1 VPCKA
6 GYTLYAVRWWERRGS
21 CSHFVKKHAGKK
33 QLGRPRPT
41 WEDNIRIDLKE
52 IGWECVVWIDLA
64 EGMNMLHAVVKTT
77 ANRGVP

>member
-1 VPCKA
+1 MCLVKLVA
-6 GYTLYAVRWWERRGS
+6 LYMRLRGEGRDT

-52 IGWECVVWIDLA
+52 IVWKGVVWIDLA
-64 EGMNMLHAVVKTT
+64 QDMNMW
-77 ANRGVP
+77 